1 MVNLF
6 NIAYPVIV
14 FTLGD
19 SGLSCD
25 SCESSRSGE
34 SGDSGEYGLC
44 CKSVDLCE
52 YGDSGNLDEL
62 NDFVEYC
69 QNSDF
74 GMVPLVVPAD
84 MVILVIQVNLVIG
97 EYDITWDSGD
107 PGEFG
112 DSGYFYEPADSC
124 ASDYFSKTVNSDS

>member
-1 MVNLF
+1 M
-6 NIAYPVIV
+6 
-14 FTLGD
+14 
-19 SGLSCD
+19 
-25 SCESSRSGE
+25 
-34 SGDSGEYGLC
+34 
-44 CKSVDLCE
+44 
-52 YGDSGNLDEL
+52 DEL

-112 DSGYFYEPADSC
+112 NSGYFYEPADSC